1 MATDDPLSHALFALL
16 GFHCDGFDPLRS
28 RPNDFSLTYGIL
40 RCFVGPEV
48 HPHTSYLLS

>member
-16 GFHCDGFDPLRS
+16 GFHCDGFNPLRS